1 MAGLVGVAQRKESI
15 DLDSQIN
22 NEQQQIFDLEN
33 EDNLEVAEQL
43 FDDINEYFLKVFHQ
57 DSKSDGLLQTVELG
71 LIEVEF
77 SDSMIRKAI
86 EVMFNGWP

>member
-71 LIEVEF
+71 LIEIEF